1 MLILIFLNID
11 CLQFEFGLA
20 VLLLS
25 PVICSIMAFLRSL
38 TAEEMSMTSKPRKV
52 LYFLLFGSTRQ
63 LAETNICY
71 VNLTNWS
78 KFVLHNKGSTSVAL
92 QCF

>member
-1 MLILIFLNID
+1 
-11 CLQFEFGLA
+11 

-63 LAETNICY
+63 NSFTETNIY
-71 VNLTNWS
+71 YLYLTNWC
-78 KFVLHNKGSTSVAL
+78 KFVLRNKGTTSVAL
-92 QCF
+92 